1 MILPFTLL
9 IRNIKVEYGRT
20 LQKWT
25 HWSELVIVKYI
36 PLGCGGYVIVKYIPL
51 GCGGYGAVYAT
62 NGATIT
68 GKFSSRKTSNKNSL
82 KFLFE
87 SPPNNPT
94 PIASFKVLGS

>member
-1 MILPFTLL
+1 M
-9 IRNIKVEYGRT
+9 
-20 LQKWT
+20 
-25 HWSELVIVKYI
+25 
-36 PLGCGGYVIVKYIPL
+36 IVKYIPL

-94 PIASFKVLGS
+94 PIASFKVLGSWFIFKF